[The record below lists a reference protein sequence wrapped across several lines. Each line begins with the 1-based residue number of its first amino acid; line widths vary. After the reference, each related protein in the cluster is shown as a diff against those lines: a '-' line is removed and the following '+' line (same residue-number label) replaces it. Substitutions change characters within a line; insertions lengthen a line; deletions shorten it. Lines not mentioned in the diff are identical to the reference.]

1 MMTLD
6 AAVAQAR
13 RIQRDLDAGRLKVP
27 YPPAVLA
34 ELDECCQVFAA
45 SPDAGEV
52 MRRLEAQPAKAMAL
66 PW

>member
-1 MMTLD
+1 MTLE
-6 AAVAQAR
+6 AAIAR
-13 RIQRDLDAGRLKVP
+13 ARAIQRDLEGGALRVP

-34 ELDECCQVFAA
+34 ELDACCQVFADA
-45 SPDAGEV
+45 PDARDV